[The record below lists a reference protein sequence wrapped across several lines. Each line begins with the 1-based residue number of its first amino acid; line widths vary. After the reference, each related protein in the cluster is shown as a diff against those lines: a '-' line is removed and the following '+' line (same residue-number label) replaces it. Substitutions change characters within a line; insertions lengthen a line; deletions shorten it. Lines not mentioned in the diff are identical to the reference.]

1 MLNGI
6 TFYFQTKIKIQW
18 GKTHYKILYNFL
30 DNKRLKWPPRSGDL
44 TDRLKGKEAWCPTY
58 FTTRLFLHFPNE
70 ICYGY
75 LTFEGNG
82 KIPLGR

>member
-58 FTTRLFLHFPNE
+58 FT
-70 ICYGY
+70 
-75 LTFEGNG
+75 
-82 KIPLGR
+82 